1 MDSHTAWKSSMIE
14 FRLTF
19 ATLALALTAA
29 AASGSA
35 DASDYVA
42 ANAVNMCNGALPS
55 YEGALR
61 KRPLA
66 IANEGTS
73 NAFVTCSFP
82 KGYNAAGNADAVI
95 YMVNRGAAT
104 ATVNCTFVDGIV
116 AELNPTPPAYYATSV
131 DIPAGEPG
139 GIIWN
144 AEDEGVELFS
154 PYGNVNCSI
163 PPKVELTLVGA
174 DYVEPED
181 LP

>member
-1 MDSHTAWKSSMIE
+1 MID
-14 FRLTF
+14 FRLTL
-19 ATLALALTAA
+19 AALAVGVIAVAT
-29 AASGSA
+29 SGSA
-35 DASDYVA
+35 AAEDYVA
-42 ANAVNMCNGALPS
+42 ANAVSMCNGALPA

-73 NAFVTCSFP
+73 SAFVTCSFP
-82 KGYNAAGNADAVI
+82 KGYNAAGNTDAVV
-95 YMVNRGAAT
+95 YMVNRGT
-104 ATVNCTFVDGIV
+104 TDATVSCTFVDGIV
-116 AELNPTPPAYYATSV
+116 AELNPTPPAYYAASV

-139 GIIWN
+139 GIIWT
-144 AEDEGVELFS
+144 AENEGVEFFS